1 MTSCVDD
8 EAREIGAVMGV
19 CGGGVNVNPS
29 TLNLG
34 EFAAK

>member
-8 EAREIGAVMGV
+8 EAREIGAIM
-19 CGGGVNVNPS
+19 GGGRVNVNPS

-34 EFAAK
+34 EFAK